1 MVGVSE
7 DTDRQINQSTLSC
20 TKVVVKLLGENFFG
34 RHMYTYMTLC
44 VCVCAHA
51 APSPLIYSHMETVW
65 QIQG

>member
-7 DTDRQINQSTLSC
+7 GTDRQINQSTLSC

-44 VCVCAHA
+44 VRAHA